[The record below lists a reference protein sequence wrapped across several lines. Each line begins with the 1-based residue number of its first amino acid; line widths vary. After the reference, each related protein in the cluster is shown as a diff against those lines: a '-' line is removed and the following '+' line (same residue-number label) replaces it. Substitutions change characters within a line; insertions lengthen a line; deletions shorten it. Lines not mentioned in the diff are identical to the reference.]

1 MAGNRFTIFLAGIG
15 VGAAALLL
23 LAPKSGKETR
33 RWLGKTSNRARK
45 SANHWVDRGKAGV
58 DQMRHAIARVA

>member
-1 MAGNRFTIFLAGIG
+1 MAGKGFTIFLSGMG
-15 VGAAALLL
+15 VGAVALLL

-45 SANHWVDRGKAGV
+45 SANQWMDRGKAGV
-58 DQMRHAIARVA
+58 HQVRHAIARVA

>member
-1 MAGNRFTIFLAGIG
+1 MAGNRFTFFLAGIG
-15 VGAAALLL
+15 VGATALLL

-33 RWLGKTSNRARK
+33 RWLGKTSSRARK

-58 DQMRHAIARVA
+58 HQMRHAIARVA